1 MTNLVKHRIEYE
13 DQAQREYIKKQFSLS
28 LVEDKFDMNNVI
40 QTKAQFSHV
49 IAVMGKIG
57 GWEEE
62 ESEQN
67 NRVGPRI
74 AVSLWICT
82 KGVVRNGQNHM
93 QNCRT

>member
-13 DQAQREYIKKQFSLS
+13 DQAQREYIVKQFCLS
-28 LVEDKFDMNNVI
+28 FVEDKFDMDNVI

-67 NRVGPRI
+67 NMVGPRI
-74 AVSLWICT
+74 AASMWIYT
-82 KGVVRNGQNHM
+82 KGVMRNGQNHM
-93 QNCRT
+93 RNYRS